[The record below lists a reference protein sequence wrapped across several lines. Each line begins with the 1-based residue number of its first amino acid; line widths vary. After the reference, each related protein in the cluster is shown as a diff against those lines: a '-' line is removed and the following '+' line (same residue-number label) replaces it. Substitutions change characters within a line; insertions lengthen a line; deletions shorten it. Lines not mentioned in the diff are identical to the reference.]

1 MITTEPVVTEIHFD
15 TQVLWITSVFLEW
28 VMLANQGFTVQG
40 LEEMIGKDVSTSVF
54 LWKVIMMVMSP

>member
-15 TQVLWITSVFLEW
+15 TQVLWIISVFLEW